1 MGAKSDYQLMRI
13 QLQQGPESYRW
24 GEKGNFRNCDVSGP
38 TEAASLSKAVPLRQ
52 TLTLY
57 CP

>member
-1 MGAKSDYQLMRI
+1 MGGESDYQLMRI

-24 GEKGNFRNCDVSGP
+24 GEKGNSRKCDVSGP
-38 TEAASLSKAVPLRQ
+38 TEAASLSKGVQPRQ
-52 TLTLY
+52 TSTLY